1 MNGLIDTR
9 VEELL
14 ERVVRF
20 HPCSLRLL
28 TGEVPDL
35 DPEDIPRLVEGHD
48 AVREKVLEEALAS
61 IGGWKGVTG
70 AVKAYRKSRPRE
82 WQIFADHVAW
92 VEVGGTS
99 RLPGESQLDRIA
111 EKHGVSRDTVQ
122 RRRKQVVSAIAR
134 MTSSGRAA

>member
-28 TGEVPDL
+28 TGEIPDL
-35 DPEDIPRLVEGHD
+35 DPGDIPRLVEGSSD
-48 AVREKVLEEALAS
+48 TSGKGLEEALDS

-82 WQIFADHVAW
+82 WQIFADHVIW

-99 RLPGESQLDRIA
+99 RLSGESQLDRIA